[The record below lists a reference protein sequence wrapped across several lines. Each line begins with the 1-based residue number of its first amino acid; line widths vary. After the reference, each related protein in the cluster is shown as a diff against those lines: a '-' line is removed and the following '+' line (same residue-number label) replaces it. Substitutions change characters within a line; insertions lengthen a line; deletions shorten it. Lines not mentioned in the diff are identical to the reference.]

1 MSEAP
6 RTPPAAVSAASDRAP
21 DPSSAR
27 TQRATL
33 IGAAVNIAL
42 AIAKLLAGIVGHSH
56 ALIADA
62 LESLTDIAGSLIVW
76 SGLRIGAIPPDD
88 DHPYGHGKAEALGGL
103 IVSVMLFGAGV
114 WIAVESVHQI
124 RSPHNAPAPFTLIV
138 LVAVVLVKESLFR
151 FARRVARETDSG
163 AIVVDAWHH
172 RADAI
177 TSVAAFIGISVAIA
191 GRKWFPHIDV
201 RWEAA
206 DDYAALFASAII
218 LYNAYNLLKIPL
230 RELMDAAAPEDRQK
244 AIDPAI
250 AIALAVPGVRRIEKT
265 LSRKSGTGYYLDMHV
280 QVDPS
285 MNIREAHIVGGKVR
299 AAIRAQLTN
308 VRDVLIHIEP
318 YEDERATNTGSES
331 L

>member
-1 MSEAP
+1 MSDPLQTSSAP
-6 RTPPAAVSAASDRAP
+6 APLLPGALP
-21 DPSSAR
+21 DPVAAR

-76 SGLRIGAIPPDD
+76 SGLRIGALPPDD

-103 IVSVMLFGAGV
+103 VVSVMLFGAGV

-191 GRKWFPHIDV
+191 GRRWLQHMNV

-250 AIALAVPGVRRIEKT
+250 AIALAIPGVRKIEKT
-265 LSRKSGTGYYLDMHV
+265 FARKSGAGYFLDMHV
-280 QVDPS
+280 QVEPT
-285 MNIREAHIVGGKVR
+285 MNIRDAHIVSGKVR
-299 AAIRAQLTN
+299 AAIRTQLPN

-318 YEDERATNTGSES
+318 YEDERAPGAGSGS
-331 L
+331 